1 MFDNIYSLR
10 HVEQNLLSE
19 ICRRWD
25 RFKLFDIIY
34 TQIYRRWNDKMLYL
48 LSEVCRKWDGI
59 RCLTIFT
66 L

>member
-1 MFDNIYSLR
+1 MFDNIIYSLR

-34 TQIYRRWNDKMLYL
+34 TQIYRSGM
-48 LSEVCRKWDGI
+48 I
-59 RCLTIFT
+59 RCYIYSLRYVESGKV
-66 L
+66 LDV